1 MECDKK
7 MEIIIKKSDIEQ
19 KYIDFFNIKPNK
31 YIIDNYGNIYNYKY
45 KKMKPYIDKDGYQRI
60 ELVTN
65 NGPKKFYVHRL
76 VAYAFVEGYSEK
88 LVVNHKNSIR
98 LDNYYENL
106 EWVSIKENNKHGF
119 IHGFVDYTATSETR
133 RLNKVYE
140 IKDVELYCDYI
151 SKGFSNKEILD
162 ICKYTDKK
170 QRRRLQLLLNDLRN
184 KKSWVWVSNKYF

>member
-1 MECDKK
+1 MKCDKK

-31 YIIDNYGNIYNYKY
+31 YII
-45 KKMKPYIDKDGYQRI
+45 
-60 ELVTN
+60 
-65 NGPKKFYVHRL
+65 
-76 VAYAFVEGYSEK
+76 
-88 LVVNHKNSIR
+88 
-98 LDNYYENL
+98 DNYYENL

-170 QRRRLQLLLNDLRN
+170 QRRSLQLLLNDLRN